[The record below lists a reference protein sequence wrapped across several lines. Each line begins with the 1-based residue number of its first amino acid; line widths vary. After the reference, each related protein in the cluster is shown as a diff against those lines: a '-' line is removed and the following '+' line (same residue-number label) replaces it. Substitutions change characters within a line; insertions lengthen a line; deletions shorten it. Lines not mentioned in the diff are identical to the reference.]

1 MKQLIINAPYMVRL
15 AILRGALRLEV
26 AGMKRSRTP
35 TVYAMVKKEFGLK
48 GNKQSVLDQFC
59 MLYEY
64 KKRDYLLGIQEET
77 STNALH

>member
-35 TVYAMVKKEFGLK
+35 TVYAMVKKEFNLK

-64 KKRDYLLGIQEET
+64 KKRDYLLGIQEEN

>member
-35 TVYAMVKKEFGLK
+35 TVYAIVKKEFGLK

-64 KKRDYLLGIQEET
+64 KKRDYLLGIQEEN
-77 STNALH
+77 SSSALH

>member
-35 TVYAMVKKEFGLK
+35 TAYAMVKKEFGLK

-64 KKRDYLLGIQEET
+64 KKRDYLLGIQEEN